1 MLDAKVFDICA
12 AYGYKR
18 CPECPL
24 YGACAVSNDD
34 MPGETLAEKT
44 EYWEKQMNEAAKAVP
59 CEY

>member
-24 YGACAVSNDD
+24 YGACSISNDD
-34 MPGETLAEKT
+34 MPGDTLAEKT
-44 EYWEKQMNEAAKAVP
+44 EYWEARMNEAAKATAW
-59 CEY
+59 EN